1 MRSGLISWIARV
13 CRRHDSGFGGA
24 KLPRLASSSS
34 AEVGYEQCCLGETVL
49 DLAMLPAR
57 WIAENNMRALL
68 QVRKLQETGLLF
80 VQVREA
86 QQGHNGKPGR
96 QIYTNITSL
105 EESPSQAP
113 QRIVLDRSG
122 FELRRVLSGPHGTS
136 FSTISS
142 IAKCWRAKDF
152 KAKLAYTIEPPVD
165 GAKGMLYLSLA
176 TESPDKTLEFS
187 CDIEEGLLH
196 AARLMFV
203 NGDPSK
209 PVQIPPKTEFVFG
222 PDGRCY
228 AVKLPSNPGTVPPKI
243 NGEVLSPAD
252 PRCVCYALKLL
263 GFDLSGS
270 RLLVRETLQH
280 IMVSAEKKIGRDVSE
295 LLHFSHL

>member
-24 KLPRLASSSS
+24 KLPRLAPSGTS
-34 AEVGYEQCCLGETVL
+34 EVESEQCCLGETVL

-57 WIAENNMRALL
+57 WIAENNVRARLL
-68 QVRKLQETGLLF
+68 VKKLQESGLLF
-80 VQVREA
+80 VHVHEA
-86 QQGHNGKPGR
+86 HPGNNGKSGR

-105 EESPSQAP
+105 EQSPSQAP
-113 QRIVLDRSG
+113 QRIVLDPSG

-176 TESPDKTLEFS
+176 TESQDKTLEFS
-187 CDIEEGLLH
+187 CDIEDGQLH
-196 AARLMFV
+196 SARLMFV
-203 NGDPSK
+203 RGDPAK
-209 PVQIPPKTEFVFG
+209 PIRIPPKTEFMFG
-222 PDGRCY
+222 PDGRCCTI
-228 AVKLPSNPGTVPPKI
+228 KLPNNEEGNAPST
-243 NGEVLSPAD
+243 VLSPAD
-252 PRCVCYALKLL
+252 PRSRRMALELL
-263 GFDLSGS
+263 GFNLSGS

-280 IMVSAEKKIGRDVSE
+280 ITVSAEKKIARDVSE
-295 LLHFSHL
+295 LLHFAHL